1 MADKATVALII
12 SETSPHLGAYF
23 PALASSEDIKEIVLS
38 DEGHKHTAL
47 AKEKL
52 GDKLTRVY
60 DNPSQLFEKEKPD
73 MALVTLEAIKAPAAI
88 DMALE
93 HGCHVFAEKPACTS
107 IDQFEAL
114 VQKADSKHLNL
125 MLALANRSNP
135 EVKAAR
141 RMIRKGVFGKIYAIE
156 LNYIADQTRLTS
168 KSYHQGWFAQKD
180 RAGGGHLI
188 WLGIH
193 WLDLGMHLTDT
204 RISAVNGFVTNIGG
218 QPIDVEDSVALSL
231 KFHKGFLGTLSS
243 GYYTNRGKQSL
254 IKIWGSKGWL
264 EMDYSTGRYLQWH
277 LNSDKPGTIHKFE
290 ESVQPRGYTPFV
302 HSAIRSVLDKEPP
315 PLDSHD
321 SLQVLRT
328 IYAAYQA
335 SATGETQQIPI
346 E

>member
-23 PALASSEDIKEIVLS
+23 PALASCEDIKEIVLS
-38 DEGHKHTAL
+38 DEGHKHTAQ
-47 AKEKL
+47 AREKL

-60 DNPSQLFEKEKPD
+60 DNPAQLFAKEKPD
-73 MALVTLEAIKAPAAI
+73 MALVTLEAAKAPAAI

-93 HGCHVFAEKPACTS
+93 HGAHVFAEKPACTN

-125 MLALANRSNP
+125 MLALANRNNP
-135 EVKAAR
+135 EIKAAR

-168 KSYHQGWFAQKD
+168 KNYHAGWFAQKD

-193 WLDLGMHLTDT
+193 WLDLGMYVTDSKIT
-204 RISAVNGFVTNIGG
+204 DVSGFVTNIGG

-231 KFHKGFLGTLSS
+231 KFNKGFLGTLTS

-264 EMDYSTGRYLQWH
+264 EMDYSTGRYLQWS

-290 ESVQPRGYTPFV
+290 EPIQPRGYTPCV
-302 HSAIRSVLDKEPP
+302 HAAVRSVLDKEPP
-315 PLDSHD
+315 TLDSHD

-328 IYAAYQA
+328 IYAAYKA
-335 SATGETQQIPI
+335 SATGQTQHIPI
-346 E
+346 D